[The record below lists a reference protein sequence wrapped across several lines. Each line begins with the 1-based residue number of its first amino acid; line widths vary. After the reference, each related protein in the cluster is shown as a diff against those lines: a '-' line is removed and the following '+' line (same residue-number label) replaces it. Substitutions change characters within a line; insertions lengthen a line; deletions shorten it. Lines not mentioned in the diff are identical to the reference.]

1 MLSSLFSLEELVLT
15 DMIVGSI
22 DYEKLFGAILKI
34 VESSKNKLNLSGVN
48 LLYVKA
54 FFNMSFLSI
63 LEEIVFS
70 DCVLTK
76 TDYMTG

>member
-48 LLYVKA
+48 L
-54 FFNMSFLSI
+54 
-63 LEEIVFS
+63 
-70 DCVLTK
+70 T
-76 TDYMTG
+76 